1 MKCPICGRPRDQKYR
16 PFCSKRC
23 TDVDLARWLDGSYA
37 IPDEG
42 ADTAENTPPTPVFR
56 GDDV

>member
-23 TDVDLARWLDGSYA
+23 TDVDLARWLDGSYV

-42 ADTAENTPPTPVFR
+42 ADTAEITPPTPIFR